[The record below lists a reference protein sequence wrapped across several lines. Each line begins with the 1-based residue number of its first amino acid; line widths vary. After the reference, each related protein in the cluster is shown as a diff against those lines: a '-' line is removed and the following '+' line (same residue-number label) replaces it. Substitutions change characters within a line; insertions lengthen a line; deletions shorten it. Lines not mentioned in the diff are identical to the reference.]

1 MRVWRVLPR
10 LNVFVFA
17 DASKARQLSRLFVG
31 ESSSS
36 MTLDIR
42 PTPPDHPQVLA
53 LITELDAYLESL
65 YEPEDVYIL
74 DLDGLKHPAV
84 TFLGAWSGDE
94 LVGCGAVRLMP
105 AEPATQD
112 LPYGEIKRMF
122 VSPMRRGERIGQ
134 HLLEA
139 LEGAVRQRG
148 VDRALLETGPPQLE
162 AIALYTRCGYARRGA
177 YGGYPDKPSAS
188 VFMEKRWNP
197 A

>member
-1 MRVWRVLPR
+1 
-10 LNVFVFA
+10 
-17 DASKARQLSRLFVG
+17 
-31 ESSSS
+31 
-36 MTLDIR
+36 MTLAIR

-105 AEPATQD
+105 AEPTTD
-112 LPYGEIKRMF
+112 DRPYGEIKRMF
-122 VSPMRRGERIGQ
+122 VSPTRRGERIGQ
-134 HLLEA
+134 RLLES
-139 LEGAVRQRG
+139 LEGELRQRG
-148 VDRALLETGPPQLE
+148 IDPALLETGPPQRE
-162 AIALYTRCGYARRGA
+162 ALALYMRCGYAPRGV